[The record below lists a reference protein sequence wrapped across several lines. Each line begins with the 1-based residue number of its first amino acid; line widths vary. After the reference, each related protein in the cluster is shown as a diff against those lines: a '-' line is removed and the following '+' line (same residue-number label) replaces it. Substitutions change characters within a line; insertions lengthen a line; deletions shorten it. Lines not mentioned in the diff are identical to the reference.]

1 MIGTIISCLAF
12 CISLISFLIS
22 RGKAGKSSLD
32 DARNKIIELQNALAQ
47 VQRQLSCALASS
59 DEILALKTQLGIIL
73 KEQEANHQI
82 LTSNSTAIKR
92 LQDAHFAVRSA
103 DQNALKRSDEEVN
116 AINPSHA
123 SSSINE
129 LPPSLDTPLYSG
141 LNLQPNPCDET
152 QPDVGQKSQASQA
165 FNIACQQYQ
174 DALES
179 GSKQALRQL
188 QFKELNITSECENQL
203 AKGTSGEGTRLETVV
218 SGGSYLVICGQGRYW
233 LFPTSQ
239 TLDSFSMN
247 QPKKGIFTYEPE
259 VSISRPTVR
268 RPAEVREESEYW
280 TVIEQ
285 GVISVPS

>member
-12 CISLISFLIS
+12 SLSLISFLIA

-32 DARNKIIELQNALAQ
+32 DARNKIIELQNDLAE
-47 VQRQLSCALASS
+47 VQRKLSCALASS
-59 DEILALKTQLGIIL
+59 DEIVALKTQLGIIL
-73 KEQEANHQI
+73 KEQEANYQI
-82 LTSNSTAIKR
+82 LTSNSAAIKR
-92 LQDAHFAVRSA
+92 LQDAHFALRGA
-103 DQNALKRSDEEVN
+103 DRNALKRSDEEVN
-116 AINPSHA
+116 AINPSHD

-129 LPPSLDTPLYSG
+129 LLPSLDIPFYSG
-141 LNLQPNPCDET
+141 LNLQPSPCNET
-152 QPDVGQKSQASQA
+152 QSDVGHQSQAYQA
-165 FNIACQQYQ
+165 FNIVCQQYQ

-218 SGGSYLVICGQGRYW
+218 SGGSYLVICGEGRYW

-239 TLDSFSMN
+239 TLDGFSMN

-259 VSISRPTVR
+259 VSISRPTVK
-268 RPAEVREESEYW
+268 RPAEVREENEYW
-280 TVIEQ
+280 TVIEK
-285 GVISVPS
+285 GAISVPG